1 MADVVPPPTTPP
13 VTSSSPPP
21 APPTLTVSNPPPA
34 LTSSPVGT
42 QFEGRAITPPNQ
54 PSNPTPTQAA
64 PQAPA
69 QVQYQV
75 QIQTPLGTLNAQSPL
90 PLPNN
95 AALALVPQSLGEQPQ
110 LLLTSL
116 DGKPLTLF
124 PARVGNLLN
133 PLGALATSTPT
144 TPVTPG
150 ALPITQLTQ
159 GATVNATLLR
169 PISALNAGIPTTGA
183 LAGQAAVPGTPVA
196 GTSAA
201 TSPAGIVSGV
211 QSTLNSGQTPLHA
224 SHIGP
229 QAPGTGMPATGLP
242 AGTQATVKIISLQ
255 PPTPG
260 SAPSPPTPGGTITAG
275 QTLTGTVTGSTP
287 LGHPIV
293 TTSAGVISLAT
304 KTVLPTNTRVIF
316 EVAGNPILPPAP
328 KTGIGQMLTTLHGT
342 KSWPELTEAL
352 QTLGDV
358 NPAIAQQVIN
368 SVIPGA
374 NAQLTTNVLFFLAA
388 LRGGDLRGW
397 LGEGPTSI
405 LQRAKPDLV
414 ARLNDGFNQIARV
427 SEESTA
433 GEWRATA
440 VPFLNGSEI
449 EQIYLYTQRHNRED
463 DPDKDK
469 ADARFVVDVTLT
481 NLGRLQLDGF
491 LHQGRKHFDLIFRS
505 ETPLPGTMPEDIR
518 TIFINSGEITGMQ
531 GGISFQ
537 AAPPNFVDLFPP
549 DNADDNVGLIV

>member
-21 APPTLTVSNPPPA
+21 AAPTLTVSNPPPA
-34 LTSSPVGT
+34 LTNSPVGT
-42 QFEGRAITPPNQ
+42 QFEGRAIAPPNQ
-54 PSNPTPTQAA
+54 APS
-64 PQAPA
+64 QAPNQA
-69 QVQYQV
+69 PNPVQHQVQRQVQYQV
-75 QIQTPLGTLNAQSPL
+75 QIQTPLGTLTAQSPL

-95 AALALVPQSLGEQPQ
+95 AALALVLQSLGEQPQ

-116 DGKPLTLF
+116 NGKPLTLF
-124 PARVGNLLN
+124 PPRVGNLLN
-133 PLGALATSTPT
+133 PLGATQT
-144 TPVTPG
+144 TAVTPG
-150 ALPITQLTQ
+150 AQPITQLTQ

-169 PISALNAGIPTTGA
+169 PLFALNAGTPAGA
-183 LAGQAAVPGTPVA
+183 LTGQAAVSGTPIA
-196 GTSAA
+196 GTPTV
-201 TSPAGIVSGV
+201 TSPAGIISGA
-211 QSTLNSGQTPLHA
+211 QSALNPGQSPIHA
-224 SHIGP
+224 SHIGGP
-229 QAPGTGMPATGLP
+229 APGKGTPATGLP

-260 SAPSPPTPGGTITAG
+260 STPSPPTPGGSITAG
-275 QTLTGTVTGSTP
+275 QTLTGIVTGSTS

-293 TTSAGVISLAT
+293 TTPAGVLSLAT
-304 KTVLPTNTRVIF
+304 RTDLPTNTRVAF
-316 EVAGNPILPPAP
+316 EVVGNPIQPPAP
-328 KTGIGQMLTTLHGT
+328 KGATGQMLASIYGT
-342 KSWPELTEAL
+342 KTWPELTEAL
-352 QTLGDV
+352 QTLSDV
-358 NPAIAQQVIN
+358 NPAVAQQLIN
-368 SVIPGA
+368 SVIPGQ
-374 NAQLTTNVLFFLAA
+374 NAQLTKNVLFFLAA

-427 SEESTA
+427 AEEPTA

-469 ADARFVVDVTLT
+469 ADTRFVVDVTLT

-505 ETPLPGTMPEDIR
+505 ETPLPGTMPENIR
-518 TIFINSGEITGMQ
+518 TIFINAGEITGMQ

-537 AAPPNFVDLFPP
+537 AAPPDFIDLFPQE
-549 DNADDNVGLIV
+549 NAGENVGLIV